1 MVSIQTEDGKTLA
14 QKIQEILSKVKSN
27 LDKASKVVSLSI
39 AATVRRHFQSIY
51 PGSKHYAPSKVTVKP
66 NGAVNID
73 VPGITRAYH
82 DLNIRAK
89 KGKFLTIPFHRQA
102 FGIPARNIENL
113 FYVKNKK
120 GTEMLAKNEG
130 GRLVVMY
137 ILKESVHQRRDPGL
151 MPSDATILKNIT
163 SAVSKYLDRQANK

>member
-39 AATVRRHFQSIY
+39 AATIRRHFQSIY

-73 VPGITRAYH
+73 VPGISRAYH

-89 KGKFLTIPFHRQA
+89 NGKFLTIPFHRDA
-102 FGIPARNIENL
+102 FGIPARNIDKL

-151 MPSDATILKNIT
+151 MPSDATILRNIT

>member
-1 MVSIQTEDGKTLA
+1 M
-14 QKIQEILSKVKSN
+14 
-27 LDKASKVVSLSI
+27 DKASKVVSLSI
-39 AATVRRHFQSIY
+39 ASTIRRHFQSIY
-51 PGSKHYAPSKVTVKP
+51 PGSKHYSPSKVTVKP
-66 NGAVNID
+66 DGSVNID

-89 KGKFLTIPFHRQA
+89 KGKFLTIPFHRDA
-102 FGIPARNIENL
+102 FGIPARNMASDLSDNKL

-137 ILKESVHQRRDPGL
+137 ILKESIHQRRDPGL
-151 MPSDATILKNIT
+151 MPSDTTILRNIT
-163 SAVSKYLDRQANK
+163 SAVSKYLDRTNK